1 MAKTVRRVKRK
12 TGRRICRKYSRCK
25 TKKRVKRKY
34 NQKRKRSYKKRSRE
48 RIIQD
53 GGSCCARPAKNPKK
67 KQRRRQQAQAT
78 EAAATTRTRAGPR
91 VTLATRWKEMSSPPP
106 SGPEKKYSPE
116 EVEII
121 LLGLIEQESEL
132 LPRDTKLEAVVY
144 YDPDQHGNFKK
155 WKERVRYQIIRM
167 PPLWHFIPEDAKDT
181 SFSIDYDNN
190 IGHKIENEE
199 EIFLLEDHLKIGP
212 PYELTSESIAS
223 RTVDDPDPEPAEH
236 TGDTPEST
244 EPTTTEPDPEPEPE
258 PELPANAVTAQL
270 TLDIEMPK
278 DDKLPEFKTK
288 FESSVA
294 DATET
299 HPDKV
304 IITSITAGSVIVDF
318 YIAPADDGSAMI
330 AEDELLIA
338 LMPGVNI
345 AGAVLTANSVTAAP
359 TLVTPPEPE
368 PETETISSKLRLARV
383 HQLRNRGGVSNVS
396 STYKVEPS
404 DTGSPDASVTQ
415 ATIAPRGRN
424 RQSYLTQSH
433 PTSSIQTQVTSS
445 IVNKGP
451 EMDVTNVF
459 DPTPVQNLMTQRSR
473 SRTKR
478 KQAGLTKKQM
488 MEQIKS
494 LEKQLSQ
501 AIAEQRDLP
510 PVSHQR
516 GDSGIIRLKS
526 SDYEHERIGGI
537 VQNLY
542 KERESLMLRYP
553 PKTLEINRMI
563 VKQEGGVEME
573 MNNVPYF
580 HIPSKDFYAYALDES
595 KYYQSGRISENSVL
609 YTPKLLVLPEE
620 VIVDLNRNR
629 VTKRSKRRE
638 PIELTL
644 QDNVKISLRGVSC
657 EYERF

>member
-1 MAKTVRRVKRK
+1 MAKTIRRVKRK
-12 TGRRICRKYSRCK
+12 TGRRTCRKYSRCK

-34 NQKRKRSYKKRSRE
+34 NRKSKRSYKKRSRE
-48 RIIQD
+48 RIIQE
-53 GGSCCARPAKNPKK
+53 GGMFSACSGCAERN
-67 KQRRRQQAQAT
+67 QMRRQQATERQATGRQAT
-78 EAAATTRTRAGPR
+78 ERQATGPAAGQ
-91 VTLATRWKEMSSPPP
+91 EMPPP
-106 SGPEKKYSPE
+106 PPPGSDKKKKYSPQD
-116 EVEII
+116 VEII
-121 LLGLIEQESEL
+121 LLELIKQKDEL

-144 YDPDQHGNFKK
+144 YDYDSDGDYKK
-155 WKERVRYQIIRM
+155 WKERVRYQIIMM
-167 PPLWHFIPEDAKDT
+167 PPLWRFIPEDAKDT

-199 EIFLLEDHLKIGP
+199 EIFLEDHLKIGP
-212 PYELTSESIAS
+212 PYELTSESMAS
-223 RTVDDPDPEPAEH
+223 IEVSVADDP
-236 TGDTPEST
+236 
-244 EPTTTEPDPEPEPE
+244 EPDPEPEPDPDPE
-258 PELPANAVTAQL
+258 PEPDLEPDPEPDPEIPANAVTAQL
-270 TLDIEMPK
+270 TLDIAMPN
-278 DDKLPEFKTK
+278 DAELPAFKTNFK
-288 FESSVA
+288 SDVA
-294 DATET
+294 DAMGT
-299 HPDKV
+299 PCDKV
-304 IITSITAGSVIVDF
+304 NITSIRAGSVIVDF
-318 YIAPADDGSAMI
+318 YIAPANNGSAMI
-330 AEDELLIA
+330 EEDELLIA
-338 LMPGVNI
+338 LTPGVNI
-345 AGAVLTANSVTAAP
+345 AGAVLTANSVTAKP

-368 PETETISSKLRLARV
+368 PDTETISSKLRLARFR
-383 HQLRNRGGVSNVS
+383 QLRNRGGVSNVS

-404 DTGSPDASVTQ
+404 DTGSPDASATQ

-451 EMDVTNVF
+451 EMDVKNVF

-501 AIAEQRDLP
+501 AIAEQGDLP
-510 PVSHQR
+510 EVSHQR

-563 VKQEGGVEME
+563 VKQEWGAGTSTTE

-595 KYYQSGRISENSVL
+595 KYYHHGRIPNNWED
-609 YTPKLLVLPEE
+609 TPKLLVLPEE

-644 QDNVKISLRGVSC
+644 KDNVKISLHDVSC
-657 EYERF
+657 EYEL